1 MEQLAGR
8 LAAARRT
15 RPQCHTPTQTAD
27 RAARFV
33 WRSATGHS
41 FGVDMIRI
49 ATRMQ
54 YGVLM
59 VYVFALV
66 MGVWSAVLGVQLAI
80 DSSVPGGLAVILA
93 GAILIALSGMAHHFQ
108 VEADSAG
115 AGSST

>member
-1 MEQLAGR
+1 VSYANANGGPRGQVR
-8 LAAARRT
+8 LAQR
-15 RPQCHTPTQTAD
+15 
-27 RAARFV
+27 
-33 WRSATGHS
+33 ATGHS

-93 GAILIALSGMAHHFQ
+93 GAILIAL
-108 VEADSAG
+108 AG
-115 AGSST
+115 LRITVKWKQLRGQL